1 VKGGGPG
8 HHEVDV
14 KSGGTASLAGALAIL
29 GALAF
34 GALGCGGVSASN
46 DGGGTGGDRCASLRG
61 QYAAALDT
69 AKTCNPLVKSLQCQ
83 MTRPNALACPS
94 CSTHVQ
100 TTTELDALQ
109 AQWTAAN
116 CQSQVFACP
125 AIACINPDNGSCVA
139 TDGGGA
145 GGVCKDNYTLPAT

>member
-1 VKGGGPG
+1 VKRGESPW
-8 HHEVDV
+8 
-14 KSGGTASLAGALAIL
+14 LALAI
-29 GALAF
+29 ALFGDIAF
-34 GALGCGGVSASN
+34 GALGCGGVSSPN
-46 DGGGTGGDRCASLRG
+46 DGGTGGTGGDRCASLRT
-61 QYAAALDT
+61 QYAAALDS
-69 AKTCNPLVKSLQCQ
+69 AKSCNPALNSLQCQ

-100 TTTELDALQ
+100 TTAELDALQ

-139 TDGGGA
+139 SDGGGA
-145 GGVCKDNYTLPAT
+145 GGVCRDNYTVPAT